1 LYIYYGRPQ
10 NAFALNRYKFLSLI
24 GLSFIGAPLL
34 SGKPERTGDPV
45 TDCNDPITPAV
56 PEGPFYKRE
65 NLNRV
70 NITENKKGI
79 PITYLFRVE
88 DEHCKPIEGAIVD
101 IWQCDSDGVYSDFKQ
116 ENTVN
121 QTWLRGYQK
130 TDKKGECQFE
140 AIFPG
145 WYNGRITHLH
155 VKVIIGDK
163 NVLTTNCF
171 FPKEI
176 EHEVYKSPLYP
187 KGINPQTVSQD
198 IELHVDKDSKR
209 FDSLV
214 MNVQKD
220 TKGNL
225 VAKYTIAIV

>member
-1 LYIYYGRPQ
+1 M
-10 NAFALNRYKFLSLI
+10 NRYKFLSLL
-24 GLSFIGAPLL
+24 GLTFVSAPLL
-34 SGKPERTGDPV
+34 SGKKDKDLDPV
-45 TDCNDPITPAV
+45 TDCNDPLTPPV

-88 DEHCKPIEGAIVD
+88 DEHCKPIEDAAVD

-130 TDKKGECQFE
+130 TDKRGECQFE
-140 AIFPG
+140 AVFPG
-145 WYNGRITHLH
+145 WYKGRITHLH
-155 VKVIIGDK
+155 VKIYIGDK

-176 EHEVYKSPLYP
+176 ENEVYKSPLYP
-187 KGINPQTVSQD
+187 KGINPQKVSDD
-198 IELHVDKDSKR
+198 IELHVDKDTKR
-209 FDSLV
+209 HDALV

-220 TKGNL
+220 HKGNL
-225 VAKYTIAIV
+225 LAKYTIALV